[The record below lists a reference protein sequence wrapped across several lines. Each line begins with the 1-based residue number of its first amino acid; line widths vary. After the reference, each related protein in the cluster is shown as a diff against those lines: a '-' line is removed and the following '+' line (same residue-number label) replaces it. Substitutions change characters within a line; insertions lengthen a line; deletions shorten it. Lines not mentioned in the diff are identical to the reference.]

1 MITLLVCE
9 DDVEERLQET
19 DDEGIERDSGDN
31 DVEDYMMPKT
41 TESYTDNATCTLKTI
56 LQVSLY
62 LYYTLIFNRC
72 VMIYFDKAI

>member
-9 DDVEERLQET
+9 GEERLQET

-41 TESYTDNATCTLKTI
+41 ELYTDNATCTLKTI

-62 LYYTLIFNRC
+62 LLYFN
-72 VMIYFDKAI
+72 F